1 MGLQWVLHAFL
12 IERRAY
18 MKKQIAIILTAAV
31 LTVTPALADPVSDMI
46 SSHNM
51 NRFST
56 GAAEITGQPEIEQN
70 RYVYRLPNIDII
82 ISADDEN
89 IRSFSCVCFDDSA
102 IGEFLAQCVTAF
114 YDIGGMES
122 YVSCYGELLSE
133 YLAARAGIETKSNSS
148 VPNVLFQV
156 TKTGSKYI
164 FIIVK
169 VK

>member
-1 MGLQWVLHAFL
+1 
-12 IERRAY
+12 

-31 LTVTPALADPVSDMI
+31 LSVSPALADPVSDLI

-51 NRFST
+51 NRFSA
-56 GAAEITGQPEIEQN
+56 GATEITGQPEIEQD
-70 RYVYRLPNIDII
+70 RYVYHLPNIDIV
-82 ISADDEN
+82 ISADGEN
-89 IRSFSCVCFDDSA
+89 IKSFSCVCFDDSA

-148 VPNVLFQV
+148 VPGVLFQV
-156 TKTGSKYI
+156 TKTGSRYI